1 MWPARRAQKGSRRAC
16 RRGDPV
22 RLRLIP
28 EERAFYGLFRND
40 MAACK
45 AGVDALAAMLHDYKQ
60 PKEKARHIHEL
71 ENEGDRITREIF
83 ALLNRSF
90 ITPFEREDIITL
102 GSIIDDVLDAVDE
115 VATMLVLYGITQPT
129 VYLLEASAL
138 LVRAVDA
145 LVDAVN
151 LLETM
156 RGITPFANEVHRL
169 EEEGDGLYHNA
180 IAELFL
186 PETYPPIEVLKWNR
200 LYDLMEQAIDRCED
214 LANVLQNV
222 VLKNA

>member
-1 MWPARRAQKGSRRAC
+1 
-16 RRGDPV
+16 V

-28 EERAFYGLFRND
+28 EERAFYGLFRGD
-40 MAACK
+40 IAACK

-138 LVRAVDA
+138 LVRAVDS
-145 LVDAVN
+145 LVAAVN
-151 LLETM
+151 LLESM
-156 RGITPFANEVHRL
+156 QGITPLANEVHRL

-186 PETYPPIEVLKWNR
+186 PETYAPIDVLKWNR

-214 LANVLQNV
+214 VANVLQNV

>member
-1 MWPARRAQKGSRRAC
+1 GLVRGAHRCRAAAGRE
-16 RRGDPV
+16 V
-22 RLRLIP
+22 NLRLIP
-28 EERAFYGLFRND
+28 EERAFYGLFRAD

-45 AGVDALAAMLHDYKQ
+45 AGVDALAAMLHDYSQ
-60 PKEKARHIHEL
+60 PKEHARRIHEL
-71 ENEGDRITREIF
+71 DNDGDRITGEIF

-129 VYLLEASAL
+129 VYLLEAGTL
-138 LVRAVDA
+138 LVAAVTALVNAVDR
-145 LVDAVN
+145 
-151 LLETM
+151 LESLD
-156 RGITPFANEVHRL
+156 GITPFTDEVHRL

-186 PETYPPIEVLKWNR
+186 PNTYPPLEVLKWNR

-214 LANVLQNV
+214 VSNVLQ
-222 VLKNA
+222 

>member
-1 MWPARRAQKGSRRAC
+1 MK
-16 RRGDPV
+16 
-22 RLRLIP
+22 LRLIP
-28 EERAFYGLFRND
+28 EERAFYGLFRGD
-40 MAACK
+40 IAACK
-45 AGVDALAAMLHDYKQ
+45 AGVDALAAMLHDYTQ
-60 PKEKARHIHEL
+60 PKEKARRIHEL
-71 ENEGDRITREIF
+71 ENEGDRITAEIF

-129 VYLLEASAL
+129 VYLLEASTL

-145 LVDAVN
+145 LAHGVDC
-151 LLETM
+151 LESM
-156 RGITPFANEVHRL
+156 QGVTPFTNEVHRL

-186 PETYPPIEVLKWNR
+186 PNTYAPIEVLKWNR

-214 LANVLQNV
+214 LSNVLQNV

>member
-1 MWPARRAQKGSRRAC
+1 
-16 RRGDPV
+16 V

-28 EERAFYGLFRND
+28 EERAFYGLFRTD
-40 MAACK
+40 IAACK

-60 PKEKARHIHEL
+60 PREKARRIHEL
-71 ENEGDRITREIF
+71 ENEGDRVTREIF

-102 GSIIDDVLDAVDE
+102 GRIIDDVLDAVDE

-138 LVRAVDA
+138 LVRAVDS
-145 LVDAVN
+145 LVGAVN
-151 LLETM
+151 LLESM
-156 RGITPFANEVHRL
+156 HGITPLANEVHRL

>member
-1 MWPARRAQKGSRRAC
+1 M
-16 RRGDPV
+16 

-28 EERAFYGLFRND
+28 EERAFYGLFRGD
-40 MAACK
+40 IAACK

-60 PKEKARHIHEL
+60 PKEKARRIHEL

-138 LVRAVDA
+138 LVRAVDS
-145 LVDAVN
+145 LVGAVN
-151 LLETM
+151 LLESM
-156 RGITPFANEVHRL
+156 HGITPFANEVHRL

>member
-1 MWPARRAQKGSRRAC
+1 
-16 RRGDPV
+16 V
-22 RLRLIP
+22 NLRLIP
-28 EERAFYGLFRND
+28 EERAFFGLFRAD

-45 AGVDALAAMLHDYKQ
+45 AGVDALAAMLHDYTQ
-60 PKEKARHIHEL
+60 PREKARQIHEL
-71 ENEGDRITREIF
+71 ENEGDRITGEIF

-129 VYLLEASAL
+129 VYLLEAGTL
-138 LVRAVDA
+138 LVAAVTALVNAVDR
-145 LVDAVN
+145 
-151 LLETM
+151 LESLA
-156 RGITPFANEVHRL
+156 GITPFTDEVHRL

-186 PETYPPIEVLKWNR
+186 PDTYPPLEVLKWNR

-214 LANVLQNV
+214 VSNVLQNV